1 DLSQPQSPSNQPLIP
16 YTVKDPDLISTIE
29 YHFLEPATPTAWT
42 GSEMF
47 TLADLTSALQRRR
60 DQFLLETGAV
70 ISQYTFP
77 VTGSFV
83 GRFLLS
89 EAIIDVRRCVFQSL
103 KGQYYQMSRE
113 DEIALAAFLP
123 QWDASAAQQPRAWS
137 VSIAPPF
144 QMQLAP
150 PPAVL
155 GYLQMLVVAVG
166 TTLNPAAGVVLG
178 VPDDF
183 SWVVK
188 WGAMADLLGKDSPA
202 RDPGR
207 AQYCEQRYQD
217 GVELARAGVTVM
229 NAGINN
235 RQCMVG
241 SVYDLDYNAPGWH
254 NLIGIPQRVAMAGM
268 NMLALGKVPDQQY
281 GVALDIVQNAPIA
294 TLGADLSLS
303 PSVADVLID
312 YAEHLA
318 AFKMGGEEFAATM
331 PHYQRMMRLCG
342 IEAERYEANAA
353 FADRLKDRE
362 TREETQRW
370 RRTPAQSAF

>member
-1 DLSQPQSPSNQPLIP
+1 
-16 YTVKDPDLISTIE
+16 
-29 YHFLEPATPTAWT
+29 
-42 GSEMF
+42 
-47 TLADLTSALQRRR
+47 
-60 DQFLLETGAV
+60 
-70 ISQYTFP
+70 
-77 VTGSFV
+77 
-83 GRFLLS
+83 
-89 EAIIDVRRCVFQSL
+89 
-103 KGQYYQMSRE
+103 
-113 DEIALAAFLP
+113 
-123 QWDASAAQQPRAWS
+123 
-137 VSIAPPF
+137 
-144 QMQLAP
+144 MQLAP

-268 NMLALGKVPDQQY
+268 NMLALGKIPDQQY
-281 GVALDIVQNAPIA
+281 GITLDIVQNAPVA
-294 TLGADLSLS
+294 TLGADLALS

-342 IEAERYEANAA
+342 IEEERYAANTA